1 MIEYLLGCVV
11 TFLECSLGG
20 AVLFIGCVF
29 IVIIIFIISTLL
41 KGK

>member
-20 AVLFIGCVF
+20 VVLFIGWAF
-29 IVIIIFIISTLL
+29 IIIIAFIISTLL